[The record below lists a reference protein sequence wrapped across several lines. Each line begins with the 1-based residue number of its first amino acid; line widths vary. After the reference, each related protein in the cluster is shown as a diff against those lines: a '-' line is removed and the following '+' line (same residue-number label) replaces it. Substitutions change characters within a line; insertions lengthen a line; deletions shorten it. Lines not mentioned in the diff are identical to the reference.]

1 MIDLHNH
8 LLPGID
14 DGSPD
19 IETSIALARIAV
31 EDGIT
36 QMVCTPHIHH
46 GRYENTKRTI
56 APALVAFRQALKAAN
71 LGLQISAAA
80 EVRIGPEIMQGIEQN
95 TLPFLGHWQGKP
107 VLLLELPHGEIPLGS
122 DRLTAWLLRQGVQ
135 PMIAH
140 PERNKA
146 AMKSPSKLKPFID
159 QGCLFQVTAGAMAGN
174 FGERA
179 QELAIQLLHE
189 GHITILATDAH
200 NIQHRPPI
208 MSVAREVVM
217 AEASLTEYEALVLYR
232 PGEIVA

>member
-19 IETSIALARIAV
+19 IETSIALARIALA
-31 EDGIT
+31 DGIT
-36 QMVCTPHIHH
+36 HMVCTPHIHP

-56 APALVAFRQALKAAN
+56 ALALVKFRQALKAAN
-71 LGLQISAAA
+71 LNLQVRAAA
-80 EVRIGPEIMQGIEQN
+80 EVRIGPEIMTGIEEN

-146 AMKSPSKLKPFID
+146 AMKTPNKLKPFIE
-159 QGCLFQVTAGAMAGN
+159 QGCLFQVTAGSMAGH
-174 FGERA
+174 FGEHA
-179 QELAIQLLHE
+179 QKLATQLLRD
-189 GHITILATDAH
+189 GLITILATDAH

-208 MSVAREVVM
+208 MSVARKVVI
-217 AEASLTEYEALVLYR
+217 AEASFSEYEAMVLHR
-232 PGEIVA
+232 PSEIIA

>member
-19 IETSIALARIAV
+19 IDTSIALARIAV
-31 EDGIT
+31 DDGIT

-56 APALVAFRQALKAAN
+56 APALVALRQALKAAN
-71 LGLQISAAA
+71 LDLQVSAAA

-95 TLPFLGHWQGKP
+95 TLPFLGHWHEKP
-107 VLLLELPHGEIPLGS
+107 VLLLELPHGDIPLGS

-159 QGCLFQVTAGAMAGN
+159 QGCLFQVTAGSMAGH

-179 QELAIQLLHE
+179 QELAIQLLRE
-189 GHITILATDAH
+189 SHITILATDAH

-208 MSVAREVVM
+208 MSVAREVVI
-217 AEASLTEYEALVLYR
+217 AEASLTEYEALVLYG